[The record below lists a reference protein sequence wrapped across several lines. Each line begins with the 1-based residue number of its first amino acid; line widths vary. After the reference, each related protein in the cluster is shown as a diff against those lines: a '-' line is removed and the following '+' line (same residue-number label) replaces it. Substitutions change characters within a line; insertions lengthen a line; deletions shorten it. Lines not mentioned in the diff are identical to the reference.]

1 MKRDIEWN
9 ERQEDGVKRFTRVK
23 FPGNGVIKWQFKRAD
38 EERWDYD
45 TPPTAEDWKT
55 LEEKV
60 DKLYHRRR
68 AALRDWELV
77 KKMREENS

>member
-1 MKRDIEWN
+1 M
-9 ERQEDGVKRFTRVK
+9 KRFTRVK